1 MKPHNITDLFS
12 ASLSDSQLSTKQQA
26 VLKASLKLF
35 SEQGYDRTS
44 TQEIARVA
52 QVSEGTVYK
61 QFKTKE
67 GILRALLAPMIQ
79 QVIPSAITEFIHEV
93 GEHHLPDLHTFLTF
107 IVRDR
112 MTFAITNQAQLR
124 ILIATLLR
132 DSSLSKALAKQF
144 QTQFLGEATHLLTA
158 YQEKGVL
165 VNWPVIRILQYIF
178 GTVFSYLLPVIL
190 DIQSQFDLNAAV
202 NEAVTFLE
210 RGLQGEVAYPAPP
223 THEN

>member
-1 MKPHNITDLFS
+1 
-12 ASLSDSQLSTKQQA
+12 
-26 VLKASLKLF
+26 
-35 SEQGYDRTS
+35 
-44 TQEIARVA
+44 
-52 QVSEGTVYK
+52 
-61 QFKTKE
+61 
-67 GILRALLAPMIQ
+67 MIQ

-93 GEHHLPDLHTFLTF
+93 GEHHLPDLH
-107 IVRDR
+107 
-112 MTFAITNQAQLR
+112 
-124 ILIATLLR
+124 
-132 DSSLSKALAKQF
+132 
-144 QTQFLGEATHLLTA
+144 THLLTA

>member
-1 MKPHNITDLFS
+1 M
-12 ASLSDSQLSTKQQA
+12 
-26 VLKASLKLF
+26 
-35 SEQGYDRTS
+35 
-44 TQEIARVA
+44 
-52 QVSEGTVYK
+52 
-61 QFKTKE
+61 
-67 GILRALLAPMIQ
+67 
-79 QVIPSAITEFIHEV
+79 
-93 GEHHLPDLHTFLTF
+93 
-107 IVRDR
+107 
-112 MTFAITNQAQLR
+112 
-124 ILIATLLR
+124 R